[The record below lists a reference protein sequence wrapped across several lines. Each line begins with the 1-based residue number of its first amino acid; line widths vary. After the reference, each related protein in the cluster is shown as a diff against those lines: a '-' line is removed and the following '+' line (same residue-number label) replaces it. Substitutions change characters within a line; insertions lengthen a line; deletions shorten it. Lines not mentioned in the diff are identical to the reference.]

1 MINFIV
7 YIQVLN
13 DTIIILDYIAS
24 DGKIVSKNGSGW
36 ARLGSVPNVRF
47 YTIIC
52 LTNLRN
58 IMKTLSQCS
67 QFRALNFKLG
77 TTE

>member
-1 MINFIV
+1 
-7 YIQVLN
+7 VLK

-24 DGKIVSKNGSGW
+24 DGKIESKNGNGW
-36 ARLGSVPNVRF
+36 ARMGSVSDVMY
-47 YTIIC
+47 YTRIC

-58 IMKTLSQCS
+58 TMENLSQCS

-77 TTE
+77 TPE